1 MATSTNPA
9 RDAARSPSAPSGPLL
24 RRLHGA
30 AAVRIV
36 FGLIWAIEA
45 SFKWLPGFI
54 HGQTL
59 DDELGA
65 AKTVH
70 TPVLHQWIS
79 MWHSVGTSHPG
90 AFAVGTAI
98 VETCIA
104 LGLVFGVLSNAV
116 FVGSAVYAL
125 GVWSAA
131 EAFGMPWTEPG
142 ITDTG
147 VMSAYPFAALA
158 LLYAGAGATWSLD
171 ARLRPLLGK
180 ASWLGS
186 PSPEEIAAQLR

>member
-1 MATSTNPA
+1 VRIGFGLVWAV
-9 RDAARSPSAPSGPLL
+9 DAA
-24 RRLHGA
+24 
-30 AAVRIV
+30 
-36 FGLIWAIEA
+36 
-45 SFKWLPGFI
+45 FKWLPGFI
-54 HGQTL
+54 HGKTL

-65 AKTVH
+65 AKTVR

-79 MWHSVGTSHPG
+79 LWHSVGTSHPG
-90 AFAVGTAI
+90 AFAVGTAV

-104 LGLVFGVLSNAV
+104 AGMIFGVMSNLL

-131 EAFGMPWTEPG
+131 EAFGLPWTESG

-147 VMSAYPFAALA
+147 VMAGYVFASLA
-158 LLYAGAGATWSLD
+158 LLYAYGGATWSLD

-180 ASWLGS
+180 AGRLSS
-186 PSPEEIAAQLR
+186 PSPEEIAAHLK